1 VPSVGSRP
9 QGVGVA
15 DFNRDGHLD
24 LAVARESGNG
34 LTLYTG
40 KAGAIVQARSLS
52 GLADLNVLTIGD
64 FNLDGWPDVAAASSS
79 GSRVSGWGWG
89 DDGWGAPNVNGVMLR
104 FSAGFQSMTIQ
115 TREDGVSIDQVVLS
129 SNKYATTSPGPA
141 KNDATIL
148 PYTFSQE
155 R

>member
-1 VPSVGSRP
+1 VPFPANRVDLGF
-9 QGVGVA
+9 VA
-15 DFNRDGHLD
+15 DPTQTYKLWVRLKADANHWSNDSVWVQFTNSTDVDGR
-24 LAVARESGNG
+24 AAYRIG
-34 LTLYTG
+34 TT
-40 KAGAIVQARSLS
+40 S
-52 GLADLNVLTIGD
+52 GLAI
-64 FNLDGWPDVAAASSS
+64 NLEECLQCG
-79 GSRVSGWGWG
+79 VSGWGWG